1 MKNLHFSENILTI
14 LKSFYTRRKRN
25 MFLRSPS
32 KLVTLYKQIIA
43 LGLASS
49 GVLMCLSAKANADT
63 MKAQNI
69 TQPEVLLANEATD
82 LKQPEEV
89 VPKTPSVTDTVD
101 PNSTTQA
108 DKPPTDTTVPTTPTD
123 ETDPTTPTDTSV
135 PTTPTDETDPTT
147 PTDTS
152 VPTTPTDANVPTN
165 PTDETTPTDANVPT
179 NPTDETTP
187 TDATAPE
194 VKSIV
199 ETAKSSD
206 SFKTLTKALE
216 AAGLVETLEG
226 KGPFTVFAPTDEAF
240 AALPKE
246 TLDKLMMPENK
257 EQLIKVLTY
266 HVVSGTISFKGITET
281 QKGQV
286 PTVEGTSLDI
296 VASSNEVTVNEAKV
310 IQSDISAS
318 NGVIQVVDKVILPP
332 DLKLQ

>member
-1 MKNLHFSENILTI
+1 
-14 LKSFYTRRKRN
+14 

-69 TQPEVLLANEATD
+69 TQPEVILANEATD

-135 PTTPTDETDPTT
+135 PTTPTD
-147 PTDTS
+147 TS
-152 VPTTPTDANVPTN
+152 VPTTPTDANVPTT
-165 PTDETTPTDANVPT
+165 PTDETDPTTPTDANVPT
-179 NPTDETTP
+179 TPTDETTP

-266 HVVSGTISFKGITET
+266 HVVSGTISFKGITDT

-286 PTVEGTSLDI
+286 PTVEGNSLDI